1 MTIAQE
7 VVAGIKERASALD
20 DAKATAQ
27 RTAGQRVKQTCHCS
41 QIENEEEEES
51 WREGD
56 QMAAEWD
63 EEEKLEDILERRRM
77 EGSSLQSDVMRKVP
91 EQVVHERMSQGKG
104 VKGFKEKKT
113 VPGWSVEEM
122 KEKPDIAVEEDAEDM
137 RKWKGLSQSEM
148 DQCWTSTRS
157 KKAREMPS
165 EVDVRR

>member
-1 MTIAQE
+1 MRLKGTKEGEVHEDSGERRIRNDIAQE

-27 RTAGQRVKQTCHCS
+27 RTAGQRVKQNWDSS

-63 EEEKLEDILERRRM
+63 EEEKIGEILERRRM

-91 EQVVHERMSQGKG
+91 EQVVHERMS
-104 VKGFKEKKT
+104 
-113 VPGWSVEEM
+113 
-122 KEKPDIAVEEDAEDM
+122 
-137 RKWKGLSQSEM
+137 
-148 DQCWTSTRS
+148 
-157 KKAREMPS
+157 
-165 EVDVRR
+165 